1 MLSKVFAKLLIIPI
15 RIYQIALSPLLG
27 QNCGHAPTC
36 SNYAIQAID
45 EWGVIKGS
53 WLASKRIFR
62 CNPWWWGTYG
72 EAPVPINE
80 KK

>member
-1 MLSKVFAKLLIIPI
+1 MLSKVFAKLL
-15 RIYQIALSPLLG
+15 ALSPLLG

-72 EAPVPINE
+72 EDPVPINE

>member
-15 RIYQIALSPLLG
+15 RIYPIVLSPLLG
-27 QNCGHAPTC
+27 QNCGHFPTC
-36 SNYAIQAID
+36 SSYAIEAIN
-45 EWGVIKGS
+45 EWGVFKGT

-62 CNPWWWGTYG
+62 CNPWWWGTNG
-72 EAPVPINE
+72 EDPVPVN